1 MSLDPVLWKPR
12 FTVVYN
18 QQQIAA
24 FTLRWM
30 LTSRLT
36 RIDCIPLRPIKDSW
50 NKGGDLD
57 RLSDGVKVGRTRYIP
72 WGSSYQV
79 WPADIFYPFNLKWKP
94 VPWFPQ
100 GRVQFWEY
108 TGIISDS
115 DLLDYMQLDDSNP
128 NADLTIQLEMLR
140 QQMAIFNPGGVTTK
154 EKLTDFLQTDAN
166 NREMVPAN
174 PERNGGIIF
183 NKGTKALW
191 VGFGVN
197 AEKSSPNKV
206 LPGGQI
212 DIPESF
218 VGVINGLFDA
228 ANPAPS
234 AKAIVEEMV
243 AA

>member
-1 MSLDPVLWKPR
+1 MVLNPALWKPR

-18 QQQIAA
+18 QQERAA

-36 RIDCIPLRPIKDSW
+36 RIDCIPLRPIKDTW

-57 RLSDGVKVGRTRYIP
+57 RLSDGVRVGRQRYIS

-79 WPADIFYPFNLKWKP
+79 WPADNFYPFNLKWKP

-115 DLLDYMQLDDSNP
+115 DLLNYMQLDDSNP
-128 NADLTIQLEMLR
+128 NADLVMQIETLR
-140 QQMAIFNPGGVTTK
+140 QEMAVFNPPNNTTK
-154 EKLTDFLQTDAN
+154 EKRTDFLQTDAT

-174 PERNGGIIF
+174 ADRNGGIIF
-183 NKGTKALW
+183 NLGTKNLW
-191 VGFGVN
+191 IGFGVN
-197 AEKSSPNKV
+197 AEKTSPNKI
-206 LPGGQI
+206 LPGGQM
-212 DIPESF
+212 DIPEGF

-228 ANPAPS
+228 ANPAPT

-243 AA
+243 A